1 MLAAE
6 TKGPTMSN
14 KTDFDPRF
22 DPAFQP
28 GYEKQASTGAADQ
41 SPARAALTS
50 ATTGERSIVVDGVT
64 TTQRN
69 PFVGLLLGIGVVLI
83 VGGVVVIRSL
93 GAAFDSVDIQVDL
106 DYYTLDVLKVIGP
119 LLITLGSATLIGV
132 AFVKAV
138 QWKSARE

>member
-28 GYEKQASTGAADQ
+28 GYAKPAEASAADN
-41 SPARAALTS
+41 SPARAALAA
-50 ATTGERSIVVDGVT
+50 ATTGDRSIAVDGAAPT
-64 TTQRN
+64 TRN

-83 VGGVVVIRSL
+83 IGGVVVIRSL

-132 AFVKAV
+132 AFLKAV
-138 QWKSARE
+138 QWKAARE